1 MNRTMVTL
9 VAAFGL
15 WAQVAH
21 AARTDTEA
29 ESCWTQGGYGVVS
42 VLANLLYM
50 PTKVVYA
57 GLGAITGGL
66 AYVLTVGDED
76 VADAVWNRSVGGT
89 YVVTPAMVRGDED
102 VFFFGEHSAD

>member
-1 MNRTMVTL
+1 MKRMMVTL
-9 VAAFGL
+9 VVVL
-15 WAQVAH
+15 CLSAQVAS
-21 AARTDTEA
+21 AAATEA
-29 ESCWTQGGYGVVS
+29 ECYWSQGGYGLVS

-76 VADAVWNRSVGGT
+76 VSEAVWSRSVGGT
-89 YVVTPAMVRGDED
+89 YVVTPGMVRGDED
-102 VFFFGEHSAD
+102 VLFFGEHSAD

>member
-1 MNRTMVTL
+1 MKRTMVAV
-9 VAAFGL
+9 VAALWL
-15 WAQVAH
+15 WAHVA
-21 AARTDTEA
+21 AAATTE
-29 ESCWTQGGYGVVS
+29 EECYWSQGGYGVVS

-76 VADAVWNRSVGGT
+76 VSDAVWSRSVGGT
-89 YVVTPAMVRGDED
+89 YVVTPSMVRGDED
-102 VFFFGEHSAD
+102 VLFFGEHNAD

>member
-1 MNRTMVTL
+1 MRRKM
-9 VAAFGL
+9 VAAVGVVCL
-15 WAQVAH
+15 WAQVAG
-21 AARTDTEA
+21 AARTE
-29 ESCWTQGGYGVVS
+29 EECYWSQGGYGLVS

-57 GLGAITGGL
+57 SLGAITGGL

-76 VADAVWNRSVGGT
+76 VSDAVWSRSVGGT

-102 VFFFGEHSAD
+102 VLFFGEHSAD

>member
-1 MNRTMVTL
+1 MKRTMVAL
-9 VAAFGL
+9 VAALCL
-15 WAQVAH
+15 WAQVAN
-21 AARTDTEA
+21 AARTNE
-29 ESCWTQGGYGVVS
+29 ECYWSQGGFGLAS

-76 VADAVWNRSVGGT
+76 VSDAVWSRSVGGT
-89 YVVTPAMVRGDED
+89 YVVTPGMVRGDED
-102 VFFFGEHSAD
+102 VFFFGEQSAD